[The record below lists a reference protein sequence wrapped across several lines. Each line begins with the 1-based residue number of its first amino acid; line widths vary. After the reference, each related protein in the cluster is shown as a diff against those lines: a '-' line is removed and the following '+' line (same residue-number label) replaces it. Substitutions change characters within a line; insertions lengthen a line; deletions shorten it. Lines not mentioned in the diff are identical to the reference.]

1 MWYSIPIMYICKNVQ
16 ALVAYTPGE
25 QPKDPG
31 IIKLNT
37 NENPYPPSPKVAEAL
52 KTFDYARLRLY
63 PDPLFMALRQRIAE
77 IHGCQIQ
84 QIFIG
89 NGSDE
94 ILALCTRAF
103 VENDG
108 SIGYF
113 VPSYSLYP
121 VLAEIRGAGKR
132 PVALNN
138 DFTWRMPEPYGAS
151 LFLMTNPNAPTSMM
165 HDKKVVT
172 AFCKAFGGV
181 VLIDEAY
188 VDFADSSCMDLA
200 LASDNPNTLVM
211 RTFSKSFSLAGLR
224 FGYVIGPAPLISAL
238 YKIKD
243 SYNMD
248 MLAQAVGLAALS
260 DLPHMRGNVLKI
272 RATRTRLTAEL
283 RRRGWRVCDSQ
294 TNFLFA
300 SPPGGDAGKVFEALK
315 ASKIFVRY
323 FPGAVTG
330 EYLRITVGTDA
341 QMDALLACLH

>member
-1 MWYSIPIMYICKNVQ
+1 MFICKNVE
-16 ALVAYTPGE
+16 ALNAYTPGE

-52 KTFDYARLRLY
+52 KTFDPARLRLY
-63 PDPLFMALRQRIAE
+63 PDPVFSALRTRLAE
-77 IHGCQIQ
+77 IHGCQPD

-103 VENDG
+103 VENEG

-121 VLAEIRGAGKR
+121 VLADIRGVEHR
-132 PVALNN
+132 PVRLTP
-138 DFTWRMPEPYGAS
+138 DFQWQMPADYAAS
-151 LFLMTNPNAPTSMM
+151 LFFMTNPNAPTSLL
-165 HDKKVVT
+165 HDPSTVA
-172 AFCKAFGGV
+172 AFCKTFNGV

-188 VDFADSSCMDLA
+188 GDFADAHCMA
-200 LASDNPNTLVM
+200 LARAPDNRQTLVM

-224 FGYVIGPAPLISAL
+224 FGYVVGPRPLIAAL

-243 SYNMD
+243 SYNLD
-248 MLAQAVGLAALS
+248 MLAQVVALAALE
-260 DLPHMRGNVLKI
+260 DLDFMHENVRKI
-272 RATRTRLTAEL
+272 RATRERLTAAL
-283 RRRGWRVCDSQ
+283 QQRGWHVCRSQ

-300 SPPGGDAGKVFEALK
+300 RPPVKTAQEIFETLK
-315 ASKIFVRY
+315 RAKIYVRH
-323 FPGAVTG
+323 FPGPLTG
-330 EYLRITVGTDA
+330 GYLRITIGTEA
-341 QMDALLACLH
+341 QTDALLETI

>member
-1 MWYSIPIMYICKNVQ
+1 MYICKNVQ
-16 ALVAYTPGE
+16 ALEAYTPGE

-37 NENPYPPSPKVAEAL
+37 NENPYPPSPNVAEAL
-52 KTFDYARLRLY
+52 KAFDAARLRLY
-63 PDPLFMALRQRIAE
+63 PDPVFTALRQRIAE
-77 IHGCQIQ
+77 IHGCRPQ

-108 SIGYF
+108 SVGYF

-121 VLAEIRGAGKR
+121 VLAEIRGAEQR
-132 PVALNN
+132 PVALNA
-138 DFTWRMPEPYGAS
+138 DFTWRMPKACGAS
-151 LFLMTNPNAPTSMM
+151 LFLMTNPNAPTSMA
-165 HDKKVVT
+165 HDKEVVA
-172 AFCKAFGGV
+172 AFCRSFGGV

-188 VDFADSSCMDLA
+188 GDFADTDCMDLA
-200 LASDNPNTLVM
+200 LAGANANTLVM

-224 FGYVIGPAPLISAL
+224 FGYVIGPEELIAAL

-248 MLAQAVGLAALS
+248 MLAQVVGLAALN
-260 DLPHMRGNVLKI
+260 DLPYMRENVRKI
-272 RATRTRLTAEL
+272 RATRERLTAEL

-300 SPPGGDAGKVFEALK
+300 RPPDGDACRVFDALK
-315 ASKIFVRY
+315 AAKIFVRY
-323 FPGAVTG
+323 FPAPATR

-341 QMDALLACLH
+341 QMDALLAHL